1 MSQTGQGCRNTSTR
15 QQDWDLL
22 LCVKRK
28 RRSTAIALQITSSW
42 LLIYVRIRL
51 NKGDMRSWHPLVGR
65 VLTGQHL
72 CCHLWSCYSEG
83 ETWNYSLY
91 VREISGSSCLEI
103 NTLSKI
109 HSFNKLQQKINKI
122 NKWNIYTSLILSQS
136 EILSCCHLW
145 SC

>member
-1 MSQTGQGCRNTSTR
+1 MSRTGQGCRNTSTQ

-72 CCHLWSCYSEG
+72 FVVMLVCG
-83 ETWNYSLY
+83 RN
-91 VREISGSSCLEI
+91 LELLFTCKANI
-103 NTLSKI
+103 
-109 HSFNKLQQKINKI
+109 KLF
-122 NKWNIYTSLILSQS
+122 LL
-136 EILSCCHLW
+136 
-145 SC
+145 